1 MNKRDELV
9 EMFCTLSNETQD
21 SILSHVR
28 FSVLAENAVKK
39 QIKTRNPDLKLE
51 FADDLSNNLKPVANH
66 V

>member
-51 FADDLSNNLKPVANH
+51 FAADLSNSLKPAVNH

>member
-51 FADDLSNNLKPVANH
+51 FAVDLSNSLKPAVNH